1 MPLEQTMRSSMRICV
16 DLDGVIC
23 KLRLP
28 GQSYAEVEP
37 VEGAVQKI
45 RALRAA
51 GHCIIIF
58 TARHMKT
65 CGGNAGL
72 VLARQGMTTFEWLA
86 RHEVPY
92 DEIYFGKPHAD
103 VYMDDNA
110 VRFTSWEQVSDDG
123 ASLPASRE
131 SIHGAGRA

>member
-1 MPLEQTMRSSMRICV
+1 MRICV

-28 GQSYAEVEP
+28 GQSYADVEP
-37 VEGAVQKI
+37 VEGAAQKL

-51 GHCIIIF
+51 GHVVIIS

-72 VLARQGMTTFEWLA
+72 ALARQGATTFEWLS
-86 RHEVPY
+86 RHGIPY
-92 DEIYFGKPHAD
+92 DEIHFGKPQAD
-103 VYMDDNA
+103 VYLDDNA
-110 VRFTSWEQVSDDG
+110 VRFTSWDEIGEDG

-131 SIHGAGRA
+131 STLGRG